1 MSRLFR
7 QAALDKISN
16 PDQLDRVLS
25 VVRPMHGIGISVAV
39 ALVLGGFAWSI
50 LSTAP
55 VPVKGQGILLS
66 AEGVAVVSSFSEGRI
81 ERILAGPGTAVEAGQ
96 TVALLRQSASLDQLT
111 AKRAELEGA
120 RNLLQLRQSDYDNY
134 LRMQGDLVD
143 TKGKAIAEQL
153 AKLQEQLAVQYER
166 RRNLQALLAKGFT
179 TSSRLNEAQTQA
191 ADLEN
196 RIADLSNERIEMV
209 VRQRSEQAQ
218 RAQEIHEAGLRVQ
231 ALERE
236 LQNMERDYDRR
247 RSLTAPVDAVVA
259 ELNADPGDMVSAGEV
274 VMRLL
279 PVDASGRPPAL
290 RAIVFVPNQD
300 GKKIRPGM
308 AAHVMPSTT
317 KLQKDGFIR
326 GQVLNVAHIPSSR
339 EGIMRRLKN
348 ATLVDSLLSN
358 GAPFEVE
365 LELETDPT
373 APSGYRWSSG
383 EGPDITIDVGTIA
396 AADMVVERRR
406 VISLAMPAFD
416 YIFRWLGVR

>member
-196 RIADLSNERIEMV
+196 RIADQSNERIEMV

-231 ALERE
+231 ALERD
-236 LQNMERDYDRR
+236 LQNLERD
-247 RSLTAPVDAVVA
+247 
-259 ELNADPGDMVSAGEV
+259 
-274 VMRLL
+274 
-279 PVDASGRPPAL
+279 
-290 RAIVFVPNQD
+290 
-300 GKKIRPGM
+300 
-308 AAHVMPSTT
+308 
-317 KLQKDGFIR
+317 
-326 GQVLNVAHIPSSR
+326 
-339 EGIMRRLKN
+339 
-348 ATLVDSLLSN
+348 
-358 GAPFEVE
+358 
-365 LELETDPT
+365 
-373 APSGYRWSSG
+373 
-383 EGPDITIDVGTIA
+383 
-396 AADMVVERRR
+396 
-406 VISLAMPAFD
+406 
-416 YIFRWLGVR
+416 